1 MRESQ
6 MVVIAVNTLDLIIY
20 KIWNTSDEVISLQK
34 MGKTFC
40 IKKRKNDMKLQLFH
54 GYMPHSL
61 FKSILQKLIMLAQR
75 HVTYA
80 ENPGSSWYICQILNF
95 MHYSAAM

>member
-1 MRESQ
+1 
-6 MVVIAVNTLDLIIY
+6 
-20 KIWNTSDEVISLQK
+20 
-34 MGKTFC
+34 
-40 IKKRKNDMKLQLFH
+40 MKLQLFH

>member
-1 MRESQ
+1 
-6 MVVIAVNTLDLIIY
+6 
-20 KIWNTSDEVISLQK
+20 
-34 MGKTFC
+34 
-40 IKKRKNDMKLQLFH
+40 MKLQLFH

-95 MHYSAAM
+95 MHYSAAMQLMGFKFGICKCIKTKSGLMRMNILAVTLFG